1 MTTIL
6 TVLAVLAVILA
17 AVFGHLALRDRRRRG
32 TDEDRAAVRD
42 AHATRHRETAQ
53 WQHPESDG
61 IRRPHLGGG
70 G

>member
-1 MTTIL
+1 MTTML
-6 TVLAVLAVILA
+6 MVLAVLAVVFA
-17 AVFGHLALRDRRRRG
+17 AVFGHLAYRDRRRIG
-32 TDEDRAAVRD
+32 PDEDRAAVRD
-42 AHATRHRETAQ
+42 ARAARHRDTAQ